1 MISSL
6 IHSTSSYSGKIYTTG
21 SFNHPCDVHI
31 CDIETGKWCRGASRP
46 TANYNISIGVVRGK
60 LFVCGG
66 GVDTCDLY
74 DPETDK

>member
-6 IHSTSSYSGKIYTTG
+6 IHSTSSYSGKLYTTV
-21 SFNHPCDVHI
+21 SFNHPSDVHI
-31 CDIETGKWCRGASRP
+31 CDIETGKWSWGASRP